1 VGRREN
7 GDATGHGQAAKSDQ
21 KDEAEKDSKKEN
33 LDAGFTGSHG
43 KEKPR
48 RETERD
54 EKGDD

>member
-21 KDEAEKDSKKEN
+21 KDEAEKNSKKEN
-33 LDAGFTGSHG
+33 LNAGFARAHG

-54 EKGDD
+54 EKSDD